1 MSAFATDMSTLFW
14 LLFSAAALWALIKVI
29 SSYFKVPEDKHNQ
42 LMDIDYN
49 LDLEEEYSIKGI
61 NKSGIDDRYLGDF
74 EGIAVAYR
82 NNRYDPY
89 AVGIFINEKRIGWL
103 PAGSV
108 GAHAAIMAAGGS
120 VKVHGYIDKAREGED
135 DENAGN
141 EFYYG
146 KVILDV

>member
-1 MSAFATDMSTLFW
+1 MTTLFW
-14 LLFSAAALWALIKVI
+14 LLFSAAALWLLIKVI
-29 SSYFKVPEDKHNQ
+29 SSYFKVPEDKHNP

-74 EGIAVAYR
+74 EGAAVAYR
-82 NNRYDPY
+82 DNPHDPY
-89 AVGIFINEKRIGWL
+89 AVGIYINDKRIGWL

-108 GAHAAIMAAGGS
+108 GAHVAIMAAGGT
-120 VKVHGYIDKAREGED
+120 VKVYGYIAKATEDDD

-146 KVILDV
+146 KVRLDV

>member
-1 MSAFATDMSTLFW
+1 MATLFW
-14 LLFSAAALWALIKVI
+14 LFFSAAALWVLIKVI
-29 SSYFKVPEDKHNQ
+29 LSCFKAPEDKHNP

-74 EGIAVAYR
+74 TGTAVAYR

-89 AVGIFINEKRIGWL
+89 AVGIYINDKRIGWL

-108 GAHAAIMAAGGS
+108 GAHAAIMAAGGT
-120 VKVHGYIDKAREGED
+120 VKVYGYIAKATEDDD

-146 KVILDV
+146 KVRLDV